1 MHNLQN
7 ISSVKVNLRR
17 PSVFSPLSSDLRPP
31 PSVLRP
37 HSSLAF
43 TLIEM
48 LVVMGM
54 LAILMGVAFSGLG
67 QARKQA
73 KVAKANAE
81 VRELVNAILS
91 YEGEQEE
98 LSVMSGGKVI
108 VATEGNLKELLG
120 KGKTTQV
127 YLNAPME
134 NNAFLD
140 PWKHEYRFR
149 VMEESVEIDKNPTIV
164 SAAITFPNRQRELRW

>member
-1 MHNLQN
+1 MHNQQHV
-7 ISSVKVNLRR
+7 SSAKANLRR
-17 PSVFSPLSSDLRPP
+17 LLVFRPP
-31 PSVLRP
+31 SSALRS

-54 LAILMGVAFSGLG
+54 LSILMGVAFTGLG

-81 VRELVNAILS
+81 VRELVNAILA
-91 YEGEQEE
+91 YEAEQEE
-98 LSVMSGGKVI
+98 LAVMSGGKVI
-108 VATEGNLKELLG
+108 LATETNLKELLG

-127 YLNAPME
+127 YLNAPMDGDK
-134 NNAFLD
+134 FLD
-140 PWKHEYRFR
+140 PWKNEYRFR
-149 VMEESVEIDKNPTIV
+149 VMEESVEIDDKNPTIV
-164 SAAITFPNRQRELRW
+164 SAAITFPNRQREMRW